1 MDELV
6 AAEPDG
12 NVRDC
17 CVARAAALVKQQVAR
32 GEACFAVDGLP
43 LIYLRIVAR
52 AVSADLDPCAAQSV
66 VHKAGAVKRIRAF
79 RAEHIGLALLRER
92 C

>member
-12 NVRDC
+12 NVRDR
-17 CVARAAALVKQQVAR
+17 CVARAAAFVKQQVAR
-32 GEACFAVDGLP
+32 GQVRFAVDGLP

-52 AVSADLDPCAAQSV
+52 AVPADLDACAAQSI
-66 VHKAGAVKRIRAF
+66 VHKSGAIKGIRAF
-79 RAEHIGLALLRER
+79 CAEHIGLALLRER